1 MKVYSAVLGIAMVVT
16 ALPVSAEETVAATA
30 TESTKPA
37 GWARVRA
44 GFGLPNL
51 AEVSLSVTVLRPLVI
66 EVGESV
72 MHLGPYGRIG
82 YMWSLKDDRSTAGT
96 GQTIEFSLLGGARYL
111 SFTTWY
117 GPVAGPGVNAAATLD
132 GTWWMAQYF
141 GVTTQIAAGGT
152 YWLQDFQHAPSGFDP
167 LVLDLRMAV
176 GLAF

>member
-1 MKVYSAVLGIAMVVT
+1 MKVHSAVLGIAMLAA
-16 ALPVSAEETVAATA
+16 ALPASAEEAVAAKA
-30 TESTKPA
+30 TESSSPI

-44 GFGLPNL
+44 GWGLPNL
-51 AEVSLSVTVLRPLVI
+51 AEVSLSVTALRPLII

-82 YMWSLKDDRSTAGT
+82 YMWSLKDDRSPEGN

-111 SFTTWY
+111 SFTTSY
-117 GPVAGPGVNAAATLD
+117 GPVAGAGVNAAATLD
-132 GTWWMAQYF
+132 GTWWVAQHF

-152 YWLQDFQHAPSGFDP
+152 YWLQGFQYAPSGFDP